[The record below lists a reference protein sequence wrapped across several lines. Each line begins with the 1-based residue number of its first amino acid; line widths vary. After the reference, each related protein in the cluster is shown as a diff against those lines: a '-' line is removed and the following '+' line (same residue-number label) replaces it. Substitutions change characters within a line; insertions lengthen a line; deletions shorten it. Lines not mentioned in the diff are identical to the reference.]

1 MNTDN
6 RKATATSRPW
16 GRAIIHLFEPFSSNE
31 LRVFTAPLAHS
42 STDPPAHG
50 EPPIIQRAGSGRSHC
65 RMLASSVLPAHPY
78 AMLPHACSGVTLR
91 TPWRHALTRRRP
103 ASLSR
108 SDAATKC
115 IGACSTRGRDRAD
128 IAVAIAAASVAVAA
142 AALTLAATAVALA
155 ATAVA
160 AASVAVAAVIEGG
173 RALLANFRQECSFR
187 TRIFPR
193 TSTVISCGAVP
204 RSVNSRLATRGP
216 RWPRRS

>member
-1 MNTDN
+1 MRPPAPPHALAAAPHALRAGAARCPREPRAPT
-6 RKATATSRPW
+6 ATA
-16 GRAIIHLFEPFSSNE
+16 I
-31 LRVFTAPLAHS
+31 
-42 STDPPAHG
+42 
-50 EPPIIQRAGSGRSHC
+50 
-65 RMLASSVLPAHPY
+65 
-78 AMLPHACSGVTLR
+78 
-91 TPWRHALTRRRP
+91 AL
-103 ASLSR
+103 
-108 SDAATKC
+108 
-115 IGACSTRGRDRAD
+115 
-128 IAVAIAAASVAVAA
+128 AA
-142 AALTLAATAVALA
+142 AALAVA